1 MCAYLAGRHAVLEAI
16 RAGQRIRRILVHQE
30 ARASQQSLTD
40 VLEAA
45 SRARIPVQSTAR
57 GRLDAIQPR
66 HQGVAAEIDGFAY
79 TPFHD
84 LKTRV
89 QGVGGD
95 ALVLVLDRLQDP
107 QNVGSLLRTALAVA
121 VTGVVIPERR
131 AAEITPA
138 VVRSSAGAVE
148 HLAVSRVPNTV
159 RALEELKALG
169 VWIAG
174 LDAHGG
180 QPYDE
185 IDLTGPLA
193 VVVGFEGSGL
203 SRLMRE
209 TCDLLIHLPM
219 AGHTE
224 SLNAAVAGSI
234 ALYHVYRLRSR
245 LNESQ
250 ARRPASR

>member
-1 MCAYLAGRHAVLEAI
+1 MCAYLAGRHAVLEAL
-16 RAGQRIRRILVHQE
+16 RARQRVRRILVDEE
-30 ARASQQSLTD
+30 ARASQRSLTE

-45 SRARIPVQSTAR
+45 SRAQIPVEWTAR
-57 GRLDAIQPR
+57 GRLDAIHPR
-66 HQGVAAEIDGFAY
+66 HQGVAAEIDAFAY

-89 QGVGGD
+89 QGTAGN

-148 HLAVSRVPNTV
+148 HLTVSRVPNTV
-159 RALEELKALG
+159 RALAELRALG

-174 LDAHGG
+174 LDAHDGK
-180 QPYDE
+180 PYDE
-185 IDLTGPLA
+185 VDLTGPLA
-193 VVVGFEGSGL
+193 LVVGSEGSGL
-203 SRLMRE
+203 SRLVRE
-209 TCDLLIHLPM
+209 TCDFLIHLPM
-219 AGHTE
+219 AGHSE
-224 SLNAAVAGSI
+224 SLNASVAGSI
-234 ALYHVYRLRSR
+234 ALYHVYRLRSGT
-245 LNESQ
+245 N
-250 ARRPASR
+250 AAC